1 MAASYV
7 AEQQGALPENPWEYL
22 TMTEAFILP
31 AVPSMNGQQGAKFLH
46 ILEVYV
52 EDFIQLE
59 QIDEKEELRRCSWA
73 LLHGIHSVFPPPS
86 ITRHVGKELVSM
98 KN

>member
-7 AEQQGALPENPWEYL
+7 AEKQGALPENPWEDL

-31 AVPSMNGQQGAKFLH
+31 AVTSMNGQQGAKFLH

-59 QIDEKEELRRCSWA
+59 QIYKEEALRQCSWA
-73 LLHGIHSVFPPPS
+73 LLHGIQSVFLPPS